1 MWIKVYVM
9 VFVGIIYGGRTLTIL
24 YYAYK
29 HHYIHP
35 LLFMSGEFIIIGS
48 LPLPLPNYHELIP

>member
-1 MWIKVYVM
+1 MDKSVCNGVCRHR
-9 VFVGIIYGGRTLTIL
+9 RTLTI